1 MLSQLS
7 VYLPNKPGQLADFF
21 ELLMDNQVYIYSLT
35 VAEADDYGLI
45 LMMVEDTEKCLEL
58 MEEKEVIYSITEVIA
73 MKLEEN
79 IGDLYKIS
87 KMLGENEV
95 NIEYIYSTIL
105 HGENI
110 TVLRLSN
117 NIKGMELLKDHGY
130 SLLED

>member
-73 MKLEEN
+73 VKLEEN

-105 HGENI
+105 QGENI